1 MKKIR
6 VLALILGFIGLLL
19 ISCFIYYQY
28 NISPTDKSSKAN
40 IEVVIPE
47 GMSTTDI
54 AKTLYD
60 KGLIKNEFFF
70 KVYLKLNKVSSLK
83 ASTYLLTKSMS
94 MKEIVIELENGNT
107 NDNVI
112 KLTFKEGEN
121 IKDYAN
127 MISKK
132 TNITSEEFISTI
144 KDTTFLTKLI
154 DDYWFLTDS
163 ILNENIYYPLEG
175 YLAPDT
181 YNFDVN
187 ADVKAIFEKM
197 LDQTDKILTD
207 LKPSLGKSGLKVHEV
222 LTLASMAESEGVSLE
237 DRKNIVGVFM
247 NRIKNNMALGSDVT
261 TYYAS
266 KIELGERDLYMSE
279 INSDNPYNT
288 RSAKN
293 AGKLPVGPICNPS
306 KSAIEATINY
316 TQNDYLY
323 FVADKNMKVYF
334 TKTDAEHNKKIQEL
348 KNQGLWFEY

>member
-175 YLAPDT
+175 YLFPDT
-181 YNFDVN
+181 YEFSKDNLNSEIIIRKLLDEEERKLAVYKDVL
-187 ADVKAIFEKM
+187 EKS
-197 LDQTDKILTD
+197 DIH
-207 LKPSLGKSGLKVHEV
+207 SII
-222 LTLASMAESEGVSLE
+222 TLASIAELEGVKDE
-237 DRKNIVGVFM
+237 DRKTIISVFNNRLAKGM
-247 NRIKNNMALGSDVT
+247 NLGSDVT
-261 TYYAS
+261 TYYAFDEEMS
-266 KIELGERDLYMSE
+266 SDLTSE
-279 INSDNPYNT
+279 MFNTYNPYNT
-288 RSAKN
+288 RSSKM
-293 AGKLPVGPICNPS
+293 AGRLPVGPICNPS
-306 KSAIEATINY
+306 LSSIDAAINP
-316 TQNDYLY
+316 NSSDYLY
-323 FVADKNMKVYF
+323 FVADKNRNVYF
-334 TKTDAEHNKKIQEL
+334 TKSATEHEEKVQEL
-348 KNQGLWFEY
+348 KENGDWIW

>member
-175 YLAPDT
+175 YLFPDT
-181 YNFDVN
+181 YEFSKDNLNSEIIIRKLLDEEERKLAVYK
-187 ADVKAIFEKM
+187 DILEKS
-197 LDQTDKILTD
+197 DIH
-207 LKPSLGKSGLKVHEV
+207 SII
-222 LTLASMAESEGVSLE
+222 TLASIAELEGVKDE
-237 DRKNIVGVFM
+237 DRKTIISVFNNRLAKGM
-247 NRIKNNMALGSDVT
+247 NLGSDVT
-261 TYYAS
+261 TYYAFDEEMS
-266 KIELGERDLYMSE
+266 SDLTSE
-279 INSDNPYNT
+279 MFNTYNPYNT
-288 RSAKN
+288 RSSKM
-293 AGKLPVGPICNPS
+293 AGRLPVGPICNPS
-306 KSAIEATINY
+306 LSSIDAAINP
-316 TQNDYLY
+316 NSSDYLY
-323 FVADKNMKVYF
+323 FVADKNRNVYF
-334 TKTDAEHNKKIQEL
+334 TKSATEHEEKVQEL
-348 KNQGLWFEY
+348 KENGDWIW

>member
-1 MKKIR
+1 MTKCIKEMEHDIKVLKDCIR
-6 VLALILGFIGLLL
+6 IIAKEFMLNP
-19 ISCFIYYQY
+19 YYVDQMQ
-28 NISPTDKSSKAN
+28 NISSQFIDN
-40 IEVVIPE
+40 
-47 GMSTTDI
+47 
-54 AKTLYD
+54 LYD
-60 KGLIKNEFFF
+60 KIVDEDVLSRDFNEIKN
-70 KVYLKLNKVSSLK
+70 
-83 ASTYLLTKSMS
+83 YLLRRYSFITDIIQEKYDLKQENMNL
-94 MKEIVIELENGNT
+94 KEITDILVKGS
-107 NDNVI
+107 NVKNKEI
-112 KLTFKEGEN
+112 TITFKEGKTMRSIAKTIDEN
-121 IKDYAN
+121 TTNSYEEVFDVLSNKDYIN
-127 MISKK
+127 S
-132 TNITSEEFISTI
+132 
-144 KDTTFLTKLI
+144 LI
-154 DDYWFLTDS
+154 NKYWFLDDV
-163 ILNENIYYPLEG
+163 ILNSNIYYPLEG

-197 LDQTDKILTD
+197 LDQTDKILTE
-207 LKPSLGKSGLKVHEV
+207 LKPSLEKSGLKVHEV